1 MPHIQV
7 LDSHVADLIAA
18 GEVVERPASVVKE
31 LVENAIDAGAGA
43 VTVEIAHGGM
53 TFLRVTDNGCGI
65 PASELKTAFLRHA
78 TSKLRTEYD
87 LEAIGT
93 LGFRGEAL
101 AAISSVSRMEVLT
114 RTAGSDFGVSLK
126 MQKDRPVLDI
136 ITEKFPL
143 SASIGVVALCWAIC
157 LGIPLGCLAAYNRGK
172 WIDSLLRVICTLG
185 VSMPGFVVATFLLML
200 FCNDGGPFKFLGI
213 NVIFNPTEDGWLAY
227 LMPCLAL
234 GLYPMCY
241 IARLT
246 RSSMLDALGQD
257 YIKTA
262 RAKGLMTPKIIFK
275 HALRNAVIP
284 VITYLGPL
292 TAFTLVGGFVVETVY
307 TIPGLGRYL
316 VQSVQ
321 NRDYFII
328 MGTTIFLATLVVIMN
343 LVVDILY
350 RVVDPRIDLTKGE

>member
-1 MPHIQV
+1 
-7 LDSHVADLIAA
+7 
-18 GEVVERPASVVKE
+18 
-31 LVENAIDAGAGA
+31 
-43 VTVEIAHGGM
+43 
-53 TFLRVTDNGCGI
+53 
-65 PASELKTAFLRHA
+65 
-78 TSKLRTEYD
+78 
-87 LEAIGT
+87 
-93 LGFRGEAL
+93 
-101 AAISSVSRMEVLT
+101 
-114 RTAGSDFGVSLK
+114 
-126 MQKDRPVLDI
+126 
-136 ITEKFPL
+136 
-143 SASIGVVALCWAIC
+143 
-157 LGIPLGCLAAYNRGK
+157 
-172 WIDSLLRVICTLG
+172 
-185 VSMPGFVVATFLLML
+185 MPGFVVATFLLML

>member
-1 MPHIQV
+1 MAKYIVKRVVMAIITILVVACVTFV
-7 LDSHVADLIAA
+7 LMM
-18 GEVVERPASVVKE
+18 SVPGSPFNDEKITPEQKAQMEAKYGLDDPLGVQM
-31 LVENAIDAGAGA
+31 LRYL
-43 VTVEIAHGGM
+43 GGII
-53 TFLRVTDNGCGI
+53 T
-65 PASELKTAFLRHA
+65 
-78 TSKLRTEYD
+78 
-87 LEAIGT
+87 
-93 LGFRGEAL
+93 RG
-101 AAISSVSRMEVLT
+101 
-114 RTAGSDFGVSLK
+114 DFGESLK

-143 SASIGVVALCWAIC
+143 SASIGVVALLWAIAV
-157 LGIPLGCLAAYNRGK
+157 GIPLGCLAAYNRGK

-328 MGTTIFLATLVVIMN
+328 MGTTIFLASLVVIMN

>member
-1 MPHIQV
+1 MAKYIVKRVIMAIITILVVACVTFV
-7 LDSHVADLIAA
+7 LMMSVPGSPFNDEKITEAQKAQMEAKYGLDDPLPVQMLRYLK
-18 GEVVERPASVVKE
+18 GVV
-31 LVENAIDAGAGA
+31 
-43 VTVEIAHGGM
+43 
-53 TFLRVTDNGCGI
+53 
-65 PASELKTAFLRHA
+65 
-78 TSKLRTEYD
+78 TE
-87 LEAIGT
+87 G
-93 LGFRGEAL
+93 
-101 AAISSVSRMEVLT
+101 
-114 RTAGSDFGVSLK
+114 DFGVSLK
-126 MQKDRPVLDI
+126 MQKDRPVLEI
-136 ITEKFPL
+136 ILEKFPL
-143 SASIGVVALCWAIC
+143 SARIGVVALVWAIC
-157 LGIPLGCLAAYNRGK
+157 VGIPLGCLAAYNRGK
-172 WIDSLLRVICTLG
+172 WIDSVLRVVCTLG
-185 VSMPGFVVATFLLML
+185 VSMPGFVVATFLLLM
-200 FCNDGGPFKFLGI
+200 FCTDGGPFKFLAI
-213 NVIFNPTEDGWLAY
+213 NVIFSPDQNGLLAY

-262 RAKGLMTPKIIFK
+262 RAKGLLTPKIIFK

-292 TAFTLVGGFVVETVY
+292 TAFTLVCGFVVETVY

-328 MGTTIFLATLVVIMN
+328 MGTTIFLASLVVIMN

>member
-1 MPHIQV
+1 MAKYIVKRVIMALITILVVACVTFV
-7 LDSHVADLIAA
+7 LMMSVPGSPFNDEKITPEQKAA
-18 GEVVERPASVVKE
+18 MEAKY
-31 LVENAIDAGAGA
+31 
-43 VTVEIAHGGM
+43 GM
-53 TFLRVTDNGCGI
+53 DDPLGVQMLRY
-65 PASELKTAFLRHA
+65 LKGVIV
-78 TSKLRTEYD
+78 D
-87 LEAIGT
+87 Q
-93 LGFRGEAL
+93 
-101 AAISSVSRMEVLT
+101 
-114 RTAGSDFGVSLK
+114 DFGVSLK

-143 SASIGVVALCWAIC
+143 SAKIGAIALVWAVAV
-157 LGIPLGCLAAYNRGK
+157 GIPLGCLAAYNRGK
-172 WIDSLLRVICTLG
+172 WVDSVLRVVCTLG

-200 FCNDGGPFKFLGI
+200 FCNDGAPFKFMGI
-213 NVIFNPTEDGWLAY
+213 NVIFDASQGAKAY

-262 RAKGLMTPKIIFK
+262 RAKGLLTPRIIFK
-275 HALRNAVIP
+275 HALRNGVIP